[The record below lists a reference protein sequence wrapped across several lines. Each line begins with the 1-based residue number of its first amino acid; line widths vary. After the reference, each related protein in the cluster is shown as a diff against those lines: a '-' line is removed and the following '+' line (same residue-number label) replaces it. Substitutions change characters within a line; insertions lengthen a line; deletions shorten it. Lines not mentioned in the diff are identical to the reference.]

1 MTSALRD
8 GRIALFGW
16 LEHRLT
22 RHERAKSERSRRREK
37 NTGRVS
43 GTVVKICSVNATSS
57 RRHACTVVLCIA
69 LLALLAPTA
78 AFAFDYAE
86 WRSKAVQACEVINP
100 SESQSGLIFNPD
112 GYRSFY
118 VRSKCFQEAAVTYR
132 DAALCAQ
139 VRQRWSLFGS
149 SWGYTAERCRLLV
162 AQGTAKDRAELLAMK
177 KAYTAGGMKLRD
189 FRAERNGNGRDI
201 DLIPAFT
208 GTYAHG
214 YTVAFEIVPNAGGAT
229 LLHTSGYHL
238 DATSNL
244 NIYVRQADIKQRLP
258 EFSLNR
264 QYDVRATVTL
274 DVGFGGQ
281 SGYWSPAF
289 IESVFPTRERTHSIV
304 TQVTF

>member
-1 MTSALRD
+1 MPA
-8 GRIALFGW
+8 G
-16 LEHRLT
+16 EQ
-22 RHERAKSERSRRREK
+22 

-43 GTVVKICSVNATSS
+43 VTVVKICSVNTASIP
-57 RRHACTVVLCIA
+57 RHACIVVLCIA
-69 LLALLAPTA
+69 LPGLLAPTA

-86 WRSKAVQACEVINP
+86 WHSKAVKACEAIDP
-100 SESQSGLIFNPD
+100 SESQSGLIFNPE

-118 VRSKCFQEAAVTYR
+118 VRSKCLQEAAVTYR
-132 DAALCAQ
+132 DAALCAH

-149 SWGYTAERCRLLV
+149 SWGYAAERCRLLV
-162 AQGTAKDRAELLAMK
+162 AQGIAKDRAELLAMK
-177 KAYTAGGMKLRD
+177 KAYTGAGMKLRD

-214 YTVAFEIVPNAGGAT
+214 YTLSFEIVPDAGSAT

-238 DATSNL
+238 DAASNL
-244 NIYVRQADIKQRLP
+244 NIYVRQADVKQRLP

-264 QYDVRATVTL
+264 PYLVRATVTL

-289 IESVFPTRERTHSIV
+289 IESVFPVRERTHSFV
-304 TQVTF
+304 KQVTF